1 MMRPVLLACSF
12 SEGKMKFKSKLL
24 ITITAVC
31 FFLSNLFSEDFR
43 SYLSYRYFY
52 NAVYK
57 KDFEWVK
64 NHLKAG
70 YNPEKCK
77 GEAGWVDSIPLKVVV
92 ETLHSYIIDGQNSDT
107 MIVDLLIQYGADVN
121 RLPYV
126 WDRIYRYNDRN
137 LKSLERWFKD
147 NHKNDGILYEGAV
160 KEKEER
166 EWIEDTNRVIEKLLL
181 AGADPNMKGHPFP
194 FGTSWQLLFF
204 TDKKAFKYFN
214 SKEATTPLYEAIKKG
229 MKWESQVDLLLK
241 YGATLD
247 ESCLEAAKLSGDEDM
262 IKKIEKLCQEK

>member
-1 MMRPVLLACSF
+1 
-12 SEGKMKFKSKLL
+12 MKFKSKLL

-31 FFLSNLFSEDFR
+31 LFLCNLFSEDFR

-52 NAVYK
+52 DAVYNN
-57 KDFEWVK
+57 DVEWVK

-70 YNPEKCK
+70 YDPEKCK
-77 GEAGWVDSIPLKVVV
+77 GEAGWVDSIPLKVNV
-92 ETLHSYIIDGQNSDT
+92 ETLHSKKVDDQYTDT
-107 MIVDLLIQYGADVN
+107 MIIDLLIQYGADVN

-126 WDRIYRYNDRN
+126 WDRIYFYKDFKTIEDRY
-137 LKSLERWFKD
+137 
-147 NHKNDGILYEGAV
+147 KNNYKKDGILYEGAV
-160 KEKEER
+160 QEKEER
-166 EWIEDTNRVIEKLLL
+166 EWVAKINRVIEKLLL

>member
-1 MMRPVLLACSF
+1 
-12 SEGKMKFKSKLL
+12 MKRKTIL
-24 ITITAVC
+24 II
-31 FFLSNLFSEDFR
+31 LSCLFISQSSSEDFR

-52 NAVYK
+52 EAVYG

-70 YNPEKCK
+70 YDPEKCK

-107 MIVDLLIQYGADVN
+107 MIIDLLIQYGADVN

-126 WDRIYRYNDRN
+126 WDRIYLYNDFDIIE
-137 LKSLERWFKD
+137 ERY
-147 NHKNDGILYEGAV
+147 KNNYKKDGILYEGAV

-166 EWIEDTNRVIEKLLL
+166 EWVAKINRVIEKLLL

-247 ESCLEAAKLSGDEDM
+247 ESCLEAAKLSGDAAMLE
-262 IKKIEKLCQEK
+262 KIEKLLKI